1 MEIAMDVNIL
11 EKQDAFI
18 VSVRGRLNSV
28 TAPELEKT
36 TSKYA
41 DSDKLKIILDF
52 NELEYISSAGLRT
65 VLVTAKK
72 MKAKQGE
79 LLVSGLKDTV
89 KDVFELSGFCSI
101 IKIFNTVETALEQM

>member
-1 MEIAMDVNIL
+1 MDVNIT

-18 VSVRGRLNSV
+18 VSVRGRLDAV

-36 TSKYA
+36 ISNCA
-41 DSDKLKIILDF
+41 DSDKSKIILDF
-52 NELEYISSAGLRT
+52 NELEYISSAGLRV

-89 KDVFELSGFCSI
+89 KDVFELSGFYSI
-101 IKIFNTVETALEQM
+101 IKIFDTAEAALEQM

>member
-1 MEIAMDVNIL
+1 MDVTIS
-11 EKQDAFI
+11 EKQDAFV
-18 VSVRGRLNSV
+18 VSVNGRVDAV

-36 TSKYA
+36 ISTYI
-41 DSDKLKIILDF
+41 DKDKGNIVLDF
-52 NELEYISSAGLRT
+52 SELEYISSAGLRV

-89 KDVFELSGFCSI
+89 KDVFELSGFYSI
-101 IKIFNTVETALEQM
+101 IKIFDTVEAAIEQM

>member
-1 MEIAMDVNIL
+1 MDVNIS
-11 EKQDAFI
+11 EKQDAFV
-18 VSVRGRLNSV
+18 VSVKGRVDAV

-36 TSKYA
+36 ISKYA
-41 DSDKLKIILDF
+41 DSDKGKIILDF
-52 NELEYISSAGLRT
+52 NELEYISSAGLRV

-89 KDVFELSGFCSI
+89 KDVFELSGFYLI
-101 IKIFNTVETALEQM
+101 IKIFDTVEAALE

>member
-1 MEIAMDVNIL
+1 MDINIS

-18 VSVRGRLNSV
+18 VSVRGRLDAV

-36 TSKYA
+36 ISKYT
-41 DSDKLKIILDF
+41 DSDKSKIILDF
-52 NELEYISSAGLRT
+52 NELEYISSAGLRV
-65 VLVTAKK
+65 VLITAKK

-89 KDVFELSGFCSI
+89 KDVFELSGFYSI
-101 IKIFNTVETALEQM
+101 IKIFNTVETALERMI

>member
-1 MEIAMDVNIL
+1 MDVNIS

-18 VSVRGRLNSV
+18 VSVRGRMDAV

-36 TSKYA
+36 IYKYA
-41 DSDKLKIILDF
+41 DSDKGKIILDF
-52 NELEYISSAGLRT
+52 NELEYISSAGLRV

-89 KDVFELSGFCSI
+89 KDVFELSGFYSI
-101 IKIFNTVETALEQM
+101 IKIFDTVEAALEQM